1 MKFVNMK
8 CALLQYFIA
17 EGGFYELIM
26 KQIWI
31 HYDADYRATLIQG
44 DPNQELLLWNGLISE
59 NINFSHYVD
68 KAKMCLGGLSLGILY
83 FKPFELANFD
93 FIHPVTS

>member
-1 MKFVNMK
+1 MKSVNMK

-31 HYDADYRATLIQG
+31 HYDADYCATIIQG
-44 DPNQELLLWNGLISE
+44 DQNQKLLL
-59 NINFSHYVD
+59 
-68 KAKMCLGGLSLGILY
+68 
-83 FKPFELANFD
+83 
-93 FIHPVTS
+93 